1 MAGNLT
7 SGLSYLI
14 TTVKSTIGMG
24 YVHGIRLL
32 NAILITNLYN
42 IIFFRNRVA
51 VQLQKNLD
59 RVRLRRIQ
67 QKLSTGSNP
76 GYEISSPPATKVE
89 NGENESKVHKY
100 AYIVIFF

>member
-1 MAGNLT
+1 
-7 SGLSYLI
+7 
-14 TTVKSTIGMG
+14 MG
-24 YVHGIRLL
+24 YGHCIRLL
-32 NAILITNLYN
+32 NAILITNLY

-89 NGENESKVHKY
+89 NGENESKV
-100 AYIVIFF
+100 ITRTL

>member
-1 MAGNLT
+1 
-7 SGLSYLI
+7 
-14 TTVKSTIGMG
+14 MG
-24 YVHGIRLL
+24 YGLGIRLL
-32 NAILITNLYN
+32 NAILITNLYI

-89 NGENESKVHKY
+89 NGENESKVITR
-100 AYIVIFF
+100 AYIVIFYFFDIF